1 MKNNLQNIF
10 LTWDDDVGERVFMLS
25 KSPIKEFEESSEK
38 LEKAIKDLKQILE
51 QNPQVS
57 EHKTSGFDPP
67 EN

>member
-1 MKNNLQNIF
+1 LKNNLQNIF

-51 QNPQVS
+51 KNPQAS